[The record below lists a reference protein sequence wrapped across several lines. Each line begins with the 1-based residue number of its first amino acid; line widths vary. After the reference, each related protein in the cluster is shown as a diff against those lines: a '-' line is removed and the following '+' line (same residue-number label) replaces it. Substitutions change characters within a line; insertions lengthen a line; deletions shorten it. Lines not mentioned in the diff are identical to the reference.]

1 MINGLQKCHLIILL
15 CKNDRLESHLWSGL
29 GDADL
34 ALEQV

>member
-1 MINGLQKCHLIILL
+1 MNGLQKCHRIILL
-15 CKNDRLESHLWSGL
+15 CNNDSFGSHLWSGL